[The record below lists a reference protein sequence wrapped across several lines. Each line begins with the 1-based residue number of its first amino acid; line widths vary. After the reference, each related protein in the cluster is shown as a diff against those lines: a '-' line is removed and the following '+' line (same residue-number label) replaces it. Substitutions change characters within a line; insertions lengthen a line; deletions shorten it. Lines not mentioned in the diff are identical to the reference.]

1 MEDKNVFNFINKI
14 KIIVLDYNRR
24 RKILATPEIFLI
36 INNTL
41 IYNNDVFVSDVSIF
55 VYIIRTIYY
64 PDIDTKKEIIKHFQ
78 NIETVLLN
86 TKIK

>member
-1 MEDKNVFNFINKI
+1 M
-14 KIIVLDYNRR
+14 
-24 RKILATPEIFLI
+24 ATPEIFLI

-78 NIETVLLN
+78 NIETLFIKHN
-86 TKIK
+86 NKINKE